1 MRNIITILILLII
14 NGWARSQE
22 TPVTN
27 HDLDTYYR
35 GLEYYENELYG
46 PASNTMQS
54 FLNQNVHHVEELYQ
68 QYILNAKK
76 IIYQSSLILNLPQ
89 GEKGLADFIAANATD
104 PIIIE
109 SSIQLGSYYYNE
121 KKYEKAIE
129 YFDKVEIENLKGDE
143 FSEVCF
149 KKGYSHFVLR
159 EFGEAQIYLRKT
171 KDLRNIYYYPVNYYY
186 GMCAYFGD
194 DYATAVSSFERVSN
208 SNAYKPY
215 IPYYI
220 TQIYFAQ
227 DQFEKLIT
235 YGEQALRQD
244 RLEKRKEIRLLL
256 GQAYFK
262 NDLYVKALPHLEY
275 YEANTPKLTQEEFYQ
290 LAFSHYQLKNYDEA
304 IEYFKELSLL
314 DSKLGQLVNYYLADC
329 FTKTGDMNSARSA
342 FKKVSQMNYEASMA
356 EEALF
361 NYGKLSAELNYDREG
376 INSLVDVRPSSL
388 YFTEARKIIND
399 ILLNSGDY
407 SNSISIIES
416 LDDLS
421 DDLKTT
427 YQTVTFNRAIQLL
440 DEGKFGESRMHIAKA
455 DKYQIDQNKF
465 IISRFWLAYMFNRE
479 ERYEESMAA
488 FDNYFDIANGKGPF
502 PDESS
507 PYTGHYIQG
516 YNHLKLGD
524 FARAEFHFKNSIVG
538 VNLNREEIENKYI
551 KDRILPDAL
560 LRAGDCLFK
569 QNLYE
574 EAELFYNQS
583 IDRKTA
589 GYLYAM
595 YQKGLIQGLM
605 GKPYDK
611 ILTLEELV
619 NTNPMSEYADD
630 ALFQLGDT
638 YLSLGN
644 TGPALLSFNRIVEY
658 YQGKSNFINRSYLKL
673 GLISYNQGDSDTA
686 VSYYTK
692 VFDNNPNSK
701 ETQEAIIALEEIY
714 IDDQGKSEE
723 YFALLDSIPG
733 IEITAFNRDSLTYQI
748 GLSQYEDGEYE
759 KAVGSFDS
767 YLEKYK
773 AGYYQLEA
781 RYYKGECNSIL
792 KRYSSALRDYEFL
805 IQQGFN
811 DHYIKSLRKAAIISY
826 NFTQNFNKAY
836 RYYNTLAEES
846 RDEEESYEAQMG
858 AMRAAFRISNYTG
871 VKKYAR
877 KVIGSELASYEDFST
892 AYYYLGKASYN
903 TEELDQAL
911 LAFDKINENRN
922 NQAAEANFLISKIF
936 FARGDME
943 LAEQQI
949 NFTLENNENYPYWIA
964 QSLLLYGDVY
974 LNKNDLFN
982 ARAVVEAVIEN
993 YDGNEEIIAQANEK
1007 LKVIETRE
1015 AEENRVKPEQGA
1027 QLEMDT
1033 TGNGN

>member
-1 MRNIITILILLII
+1 MRNIITIFIFLVTSSTIR
-14 NGWARSQE
+14 GQE

-27 HDLDTYYR
+27 HDLDLYYQ
-35 GLEYYENELYG
+35 GLEYYQNKLYN
-46 PASNTMQS
+46 PASNTMQA
-54 FLNQNVHHVEELYQ
+54 FLDQNIHHVDEVYQ
-68 QYILNAKK
+68 QYALNARR
-76 IIYQSSLILNLPQ
+76 IIHQSALILNLPQ
-89 GEKGLADFIAANATD
+89 AEKDLADFVGANSTD
-104 PIIIE
+104 PIILE
-109 SSIQLGSYYYNE
+109 SSIHLGTYYYNE

-129 YFDKVEIENLKGDE
+129 YFDKVDIENLKDEE

-159 EFGEAQIYLRKT
+159 QFGEAQSLLRKT
-171 KDLRNIYYYPVNYYY
+171 KDIRNIYYYPVNYYY

-194 DYATAVSSFERVSN
+194 DYITAVNSFERVSN
-208 SNAYKPY
+208 SSAYSPF

-220 TQIYFAQ
+220 TQIYFSQ
-227 DQFEKLIT
+227 DEFEKLIT
-235 YGEQALRQD
+235 YGEQALRQQ

-262 NDLYVKALPHLEY
+262 NDLYIKALPNLEY
-275 YEANTPKLTQEEFYQ
+275 YESNTTKLTQEEFYQ
-290 LAFSHYQLKNYDEA
+290 LAFSHYQLKNYEDA
-304 IEYFKELSLL
+304 IEYFKELTLL

-329 FTKTGDMNSARSA
+329 FTKTGDMNSARTA
-342 FKKVSQMNYEASMA
+342 FKKVSQMNYETSMA

-376 INSLVDVRPSSL
+376 INSLVKVRPFSL
-388 YFTEARKIIND
+388 YYAEARKIIND

-407 SNSISIIES
+407 PNSISIIES
-416 LDDLS
+416 LEDLT
-421 DDLKTT
+421 DDLKAT
-427 YQTVTFNRAIQLL
+427 YQIVTFNRAIQLL
-440 DEGKFGESRMHIAKA
+440 DEGNFGESRIHFAKA
-455 DKYQIDQNKF
+455 DKYQIDQDKF
-465 IISRFWLAYMFNRE
+465 IISRFWLAYMLNRE
-479 ERYEESMAA
+479 GRYQESMMAY
-488 FDNYFDIANGKGPF
+488 DQYFDLANGKGPF

-524 FARAEFHFKNSIVG
+524 YARAEFHFKNSIVG
-538 VNLNREEIENKYI
+538 VNLNREEIENKYV

-619 NTNPMSEYADD
+619 NTNPLSEYADD

-638 YLSLGN
+638 YLALGN

-658 YQGKSNFINRSYLKL
+658 YQGKSTFINSAYLKL
-673 GLISYNQGDSDTA
+673 GLISYNQGDSDAA
-686 VSYYTK
+686 VGYYVK

-714 IDDQGKSEE
+714 IDDQGKSDE

-733 IEITAFNRDSLTYQI
+733 IEVTAFNRDSLTYQI
-748 GLSQYEDGEYE
+748 GQSQYEDGEYE
-759 KAVGSFDS
+759 TAVESFDN
-767 YLEKYK
+767 YLDKYP
-773 AGYYQLEA
+773 AGYYRLEA
-781 RYYKGECNSIL
+781 RYYRGECNSIL
-792 KRYSSALRDYEFL
+792 KRYRSALRDYEYL
-805 IQQGFN
+805 IQQGYN

-836 RYYNTLAEES
+836 SYYNTLAEES
-846 RDEEESYEAQMG
+846 RDEEEVFEAQMG
-858 AMRAAFRISNYTG
+858 AMRSSFRTTNYGG

-877 KVIGSELASYEDFST
+877 KVIASSLASYEDFST

-903 TEELDQAL
+903 TEEMDQAL
-911 LAFDKINENRN
+911 LAFDKINKNRN
-922 NQAAEANFLISKIF
+922 NQAAEANYLISKIF
-936 FARGDME
+936 FGRGDID

-949 NFTLENNENYPYWIA
+949 NFTLENSENYPYWIA
-964 QSLLLYGDVY
+964 QSLILYGDVY
-974 LNKNDLFN
+974 LNKGDLFN
-982 ARAVVEAVIEN
+982 ARAVIEAVIEN
-993 YDGNEEIIAQANEK
+993 YDGNEDIIAKANEK
-1007 LKVIETRE
+1007 LQIIETRE
-1015 AEENRVKPEQGA
+1015 LEENRVKSGEGA